1 MYDTATR
8 VGLVK
13 QRVRQKRHKQQKRI
27 LCSLSALCL
36 LLFVSLVGTIGALTG
51 SGHAAALSMY
61 GSILL
66 HEDAGGYV
74 LVGVASF
81 AAAVLITLLCI
92 GAREKAKR
100 GKKTDHT
107 KEDTEL

>member
-13 QRVRQKRHKQQKRI
+13 KRVRQKQRRRETRA
-27 LCSLSALCL
+27 LCGLSALCL
-36 LLFVSLVGTIGALTG
+36 LLSISLVGTIGALTG
-51 SGHAAALSMY
+51 AGHSAALSLY

-74 LVGVASF
+74 LVGVISF
-81 AAAVLITLLCI
+81 TAAVVMTVLCVKY
-92 GAREKAKR
+92 RER
-100 GKKTDHT
+100 KKEPSE
-107 KEDTEL
+107 KEDKRV